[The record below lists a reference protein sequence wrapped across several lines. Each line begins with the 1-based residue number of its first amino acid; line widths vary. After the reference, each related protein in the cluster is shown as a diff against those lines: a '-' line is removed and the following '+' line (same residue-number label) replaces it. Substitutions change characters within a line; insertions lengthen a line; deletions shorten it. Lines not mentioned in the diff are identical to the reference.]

1 MNNYGYP
8 QQQYGAAINRPIYS
22 SPQTTSMMNQNSTP
36 RIRPVASL
44 DEVRAISIDFDG
56 SVFYFPDYA
65 NRKIYTKQ
73 INMDGTASINMY
85 ELKEIPTSS
94 NTNVDY
100 ITRDEFNTALTAI
113 KDAFAQM
120 AQAAT
125 AEREIEKPQFNF

>member
-1 MNNYGYP
+1 
-8 QQQYGAAINRPIYS
+8 
-22 SPQTTSMMNQNSTP
+22 
-36 RIRPVASL
+36 
-44 DEVRAISIDFDG
+44 
-56 SVFYFPDYA
+56 
-65 NRKIYTKQ
+65 
-73 INMDGTASINMY
+73 MDGTASINMY

>member
-8 QQQYGAAINRPIYS
+8 QQQYGSAINRPIYS
-22 SPQTTSMMNQNSTP
+22 PPQTAPMVNQNSTP

-100 ITRDEFNTALTAI
+100 ITRDEFNSALTAI

>member
-22 SPQTTSMMNQNSTP
+22 PLQTTPMVNQNSTP

-125 AEREIEKPQFNF
+125 AERETEKPQFNF